1 VDGFAWIPANHR
13 FVERT
18 KERCTPGAQAIENRG
33 FSSAIRAYPCAWPEL
48 IGGQQQREM
57 VREEQGDT
65 AVVVAE
71 RFNPDPDD
79 FSRCCEAVEICRIVP
94 VDSCRQNLC
103 LENRCRQRH
112 SLQLLDSVDECVGA
126 AAPFDNSLPG

>member
-1 VDGFAWIPANHR
+1 MRLASCERAQRMERVVGYKPTPCEGPERIDGFAWIPATHR
-13 FVERT
+13 FMERT

-33 FSSAIRAYPCAWPEL
+33 FSSAIRAYPSAWPEL

-94 VDSCRQNLC
+94 VDSGRQN
-103 LENRCRQRH
+103 
-112 SLQLLDSVDECVGA
+112 
-126 AAPFDNSLPG
+126 